1 MTLFCLEKP
10 CSENDRSVTLQNTCK
25 AWRVSSFSSLTSVPS
40 PKLSTYILVKE
51 IPNYDQTPWHQ
62 GFKPPHLLYSRPQL
76 FPSNLRNA
84 FHICPFLFRPTIII
98 QRYLTF
104 LLDFSDPVLLA
115 SPFIS
120 NVLRKVLLW
129 PSFTLNWWFFC
140 LAGAISESAQEIW
153 RVHVSVMG
161 VGTFKN

>member
-1 MTLFCLEKP
+1 MTWFCLEKP

-120 NVLRKVLLW
+120 NVLRKVLLCNKD
-129 PSFTLNWWFFC
+129 LNSQLLQLN
-140 LAGAISESAQEIW
+140 LALRLNLTNVSGSDGSNFWIW
-153 RVHVSVMG
+153 
-161 VGTFKN
+161 T